1 MPFFAPMPPEAD
13 RFHAA
18 PGMEKRNLTLDWY
31 PVGTGPYMLTVNNP
45 NRQMVLERNPNFH
58 EELYPSEGEPG
69 DREAGLLDS
78 AGRRLPFIDK
88 VVFSLEKETIPYWN
102 KFLQGYYDTS
112 GISSDSFDQAVRMGA
127 GGEATLTDRMK
138 EKGIRLQTAVGASIF
153 YTGFNMLD
161 PVVGG
166 YGERERLLRQA
177 ISIALDYE
185 EFISIFVNGRGIA
198 AQGPIPPGIFGY
210 VEGEAGVNPYVYD
223 WGNGAARRKSVDTA
237 RQLLREAGYGDGIDA
252 HTGKPLV
259 LNLDITAGGPDDKAR
274 LEWFRKQ
281 FDKLDIQLVIRNTD
295 YNRFQ
300 DKMRNGNA
308 QIFMWGW
315 NADYPDPENFL
326 FLLYGPSGKVK
337 QQGENAANY
346 ANPEFD
352 RLFEQMKTMSDG
364 PQRRQIIDR
373 MVDIARR
380 DAPWVWGFHPKSFAL
395 YHAWSSPTKP
405 NLIANNLLKYRHID
419 PALRERLRAEWNRP
433 VVWPLLLVLGLL
445 VTVAA
450 PAVYGFV
457 RRQYRAP
464 VVGGDSPASPS

>member
-1 MPFFAPMPPEAD
+1 
-13 RFHAA
+13 
-18 PGMEKRNLTLDWY
+18 
-31 PVGTGPYMLTVNNP
+31 MLTVNNP

-58 EELYPSEGEPG
+58 EELYPSAGDPG
-69 DREAGLLDS
+69 DREAGLLVD
-78 AGRRLPFIDK
+78 AGRSLPFIDK

-102 KFLQGYYDTS
+102 KFLQGYYDSS

-127 GGEATLTDRMK
+127 GGEATLTERMK

-185 EFISIFVNGRGIA
+185 EFISIFANGRGIA

-210 VEGEAGVNPYVYD
+210 VEGEAGVNPYVYS
-223 WGNGAARRKSVDTA
+223 WSNGAARRKSIDAA
-237 RQLLREAGYGDGIDA
+237 RQLLREAGYGDGVDTR
-252 HTGKPLV
+252 TGKPLV

-281 FDKLDIQLVIRNTD
+281 FDKLNIQLIIRNTD

-326 FLLYGPSGKVK
+326 FLLYGPSGKVRY
-337 QQGENAANY
+337 QGENAANY

-364 PQRRQIIDR
+364 TQRRQIIDR
-373 MVDIARR
+373 MVDVARR
-380 DAPWVWGFHPKSFAL
+380 DAPWIWGFHPKSFAL
-395 YHAWSSPTKP
+395 YHAWSSPAKP
-405 NLIANNLLKYRHID
+405 NLIANNLLKYRRID
-419 PALRERLRAEWNRP
+419 PVLRERLRAEWNRP
-433 VVWPLLLVLGLL
+433 VVWPLLLGLALL
-445 VTVAA
+445 VAVAV
-450 PAVYGFV
+450 PAVFGTV

-464 VVGGDSPASPS
+464 AAGGDHPAQSA